1 MKKTK
6 LLVPLMSLVATT
18 GVVIPLVCC
27 SKPEIKTYKI
37 TFDAGEHGHF
47 SLGALTEFDVKEGE
61 TIGSITQESEPIP
74 DQGWHFTK
82 WDKTD
87 DTVVTSNMTITALYA
102 ENPIEQF
109 TVTFAVDE
117 HGELSGET
125 TKTVEKGTLL
135 RDVEKPTVKTDETF
149 NFAGWDTPDDTVIK
163 SNTTV
168 TAKIIQDANVLP
180 LKYLKINEGVFQGL
194 TIDWTD
200 PRIQQYTTL
209 FIPNNVVEIPVNLT
223 VPSNSWITKLV
234 FEEGDKPLY
243 LSSGALHSNN
253 KITEIILPK
262 RLAYVTNYAFRTW
275 PALATINISSWDVEK
290 FNKMNPFNENYCFE
304 KIAAE
309 GKLIIDETTAIYA
322 YYTFINLNN
331 SFKTWHVNGASKGW
345 SDIID
350 IKPKSDDKFL
360 YDEVTFKTG
369 LNQEPKIIITGLKDG
384 ASFEGNK
391 LTISSEFTSIAPK
404 AFQGLDS
411 SVTTVGVSQD
421 SQLEVIGAYAF
432 SDNPNITKVD
442 LSNATKLISIENGV
456 FYQNSKLASITL
468 PSTDTLEFIGSS
480 CFGRCISLDNI
491 DLSQTGISKI
501 SVATFAGCRSLTNI
515 LLRNKEQITWI
526 GASAFQTCISLIRM
540 GVAGD
545 ATVNITNKIE
555 YIGAS
560 AFENCSKST
569 ITFED
574 IDQSEL
580 SYIGYKAFYGCNN
593 CHEVYVPKKVRY
605 VGDGAFGGN
614 PDVRSIG
621 VAPGN
626 VGGYYSND
634 NYLYNYDNELVA
646 ACNNSG
652 NFTNKVTTIRPYA
665 LSYITFG
672 DEILDL
678 SKTQLTTIGDHAFD
692 HLNYATADKPVSV
705 ILPTTIRE
713 IGEFAFQYTNI
724 IDINFGDLINLQA
737 IPENL
742 FDGNI
747 GLTEVIVPNG
757 IQSIPGYTFRLCSK
771 LSKVTI
777 PNTVTNIGIYAFQG
791 CPITQIDL
799 SSFTTLPSSGF
810 ASSASFLNVSTS
822 RLRIRISNMR
832 DVNEWINLLQS
843 AGWTGTLGPRNFYV
857 E

>member
-18 GVVIPLVCC
+18 SVVAPLVSC
-27 SKPEIKTYKI
+27 SCTNAKTYKI
-37 TFDAGEHGHF
+37 SFDAGEHGHF

-87 DTVVTSNMTITALYA
+87 DTVVTSDMTITALYA
-102 ENPIEQF
+102 EDPVEQC
-109 TVTFAVDE
+109 TVKFAIDN
-117 HGELSGET
+117 HGTLIGET
-125 TKTVEKGTLL
+125 TKVVEKGTWL
-135 RDVEKPTVKTDETF
+135 RDVKKPEVKTEETF
-149 NFAGWDTPDDTVIK
+149 QFAGWDTPDETVIK
-163 SNTTV
+163 SDITV
-168 TAKIIQDANVLP
+168 TAKITQDANVLP
-180 LKYLKINEGVFQGL
+180 LKYLKINEGIFQGL
-194 TIDWTD
+194 TVDWTD
-200 PRIQQYTTL
+200 PSIEEYTTL

-223 VPSNSWITKLV
+223 VPSNSPITKLV

-243 LSSGALHSNN
+243 LSSGAMHSNN
-253 KITEIILPK
+253 KINELVLPK
-262 RLAYVTNYAFRTW
+262 RLAYITNYAFRTW
-275 PALATINISSWDVEK
+275 PALATIDISSWDDEK
-290 FNKMNPFNENYCFE
+290 FNKINPFNENYCFE
-304 KIAAE
+304 KIAPE
-309 GKLIIDETTAIYA
+309 GKLVIKETSTIYA
-322 YYTFINLNN
+322 YYTFININN
-331 SFKTWHVNGASKGW
+331 SFEKWHVNDKSWK
-345 SDIID
+345 DIINID
-350 IKPKSDDKFL
+350 STSDEKFSYDK
-360 YDEVTFKTG
+360 VTWKTG
-369 LNQEPKIIITGLKDG
+369 SNEEKRIVITGLKDG
-384 ASFEGNK
+384 ASFEDHK
-391 LTISSEFTSIAPK
+391 LTISSTFTDIAPK

-411 SVTTVGVSQD
+411 NVTTVEASQD
-421 SQLEVIGAYAF
+421 SKLEIIGAYAF
-432 SDNPNITKVD
+432 SNNANITKVD
-442 LSNATKLISIENGV
+442 LSKATNLISIENGV
-456 FYQNSKLASITL
+456 FYQNSKLAAITL

-480 CFGRCISLDNI
+480 CFGHCISLDNI

-501 SVATFAGCRSLTNI
+501 SVGTFAGCRSLTNI
-515 LLRNKEQITWI
+515 LLRNKEQINWI
-526 GASAFQTCISLIRM
+526 GAAAFQTCISLIRM
-540 GVAGD
+540 GDGSD
-545 ATVNITNKIE
+545 TTVNIPNKIE

-560 AFENCSKST
+560 AFENCTKCT

-574 IDQSEL
+574 INQSEL

-665 LSYITFG
+665 LSYITFAA
-672 DEILDL
+672 ETLDL

-705 ILPTTIRE
+705 ILPKTIKE
-713 IGEFAFQYTNI
+713 IGKSAFQYTNI
-724 IDINFGDLINLQA
+724 IDINFGDLINLQE

-757 IQSIPGYTFRLCSK
+757 IRSIPGYTFRLCSK
-771 LSKVTI
+771 LSQVTI
-777 PNTVTNIGIYAFQG
+777 PNTVTSIGVYAFQG
-791 CPITQIDL
+791 CPITKLDL
-799 SSFTTLPSSGF
+799 SSFTTFPSSGF

-822 RLRIRISNMR
+822 RLKIRISNMG
-832 DVNEWINLLQS
+832 DVNNWINLLQS
-843 AGWTGTLGPRNFYV
+843 AGWTGTLTSKNFYV